1 MDTKVNKLFFQG
13 PEGSLPLS
21 QESYIF
27 AIPVLCGNKQELIFK
42 HYSSGVLL
50 LALLLWFSVKKTC

>member
-27 AIPVLCGNKQELIFK
+27 AIPVLCGNKQESFLSIIQVVFC
-42 HYSSGVLL
+42 S
-50 LALLLWFSVKKTC
+50 